1 MLGKLATEV
10 ATDRPD
16 LLAPA
21 VVTVLAA
28 WPTDAPVPVTDI
40 LVAPIDPELADTA
53 AFCEAYGSA
62 LDASANCVV
71 VAGRRDGEPVRRVHR
86 ARDHPRGRER
96 GRPPPPGRAQGEF
109 ARWPMPSR

>member
-21 VVTVLAA
+21 VVAALAA
-28 WPTDAPVPVTDI
+28 WPADAPVPVTDI

-53 AFCEAYGSA
+53 AFCEAYEVG
-62 LDASANCVV
+62 LDVSANCVV
-71 VAGRRDGEPVRRVHR
+71 VAGKREGETCATRR
-86 ARDHPRGRER
+86 A
-96 GRPPPPGRAQGEF
+96 
-109 ARWPMPSR
+109 